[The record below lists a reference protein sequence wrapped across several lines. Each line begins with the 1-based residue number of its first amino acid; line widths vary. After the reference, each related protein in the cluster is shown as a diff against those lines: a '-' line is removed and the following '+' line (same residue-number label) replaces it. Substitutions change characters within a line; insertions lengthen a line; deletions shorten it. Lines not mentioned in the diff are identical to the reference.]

1 MYRRSD
7 RFEYL
12 HVGRYLKVC
21 SWSYIVY
28 RMRSRDISPD
38 SGLRNQF
45 RRKVVLLLLLLLLL
59 PSLLSSCF
67 SRVFGVFGPL
77 FPFLIIPFPLF
88 LSYLSRRRPF
98 NLVVFKSIEVI
109 EVNSQNR
116 IRDSS
121 GKKEWPSSFSS
132 YSFAHAHRQ
141 TDKQTDKQTDTLSI
155 SCFLL
160 LSILSLSSS
169 SFSPSPTLALSL
181 SLSLSIRLSVLYTV
195 ATKKIL
201 V

>member
-1 MYRRSD
+1 MHQTGPPQQDDTRLAS
-7 RFEYL
+7 FFHL
-12 HVGRYLKVC
+12 AKVQPRTTRIRLV
-21 SWSYIVY
+21 SSRLDSYCDIVY

-45 RRKVVLLLLLLLLL
+45 RRKVVLLLLLRLL

-98 NLVVFKSIEVI
+98 YLVVFKSIEVI

-121 GKKEWPSSFSS
+121 GKKE
-132 YSFAHAHRQ
+132 
-141 TDKQTDKQTDTLSI
+141 
-155 SCFLL
+155 
-160 LSILSLSSS
+160 
-169 SFSPSPTLALSL
+169 
-181 SLSLSIRLSVLYTV
+181 
-195 ATKKIL
+195 
-201 V
+201 